1 MGVVKHATQ
10 VRCPD
15 GLAMG
20 VDLFVPE
27 GELRPLPVTV
37 ICHGFK
43 GFKDWGFFPP
53 LAEAL
58 AASGRAVAI
67 FDFSHNGVDATGAPG
82 NEFTRLDLFRAQTPS
97 RHVADLGVVL
107 DALDGSAFAG
117 LANLQRNRHV
127 NVVGHSL
134 GAAIA
139 MLRAADDARIVQVA
153 TLNGTAS
160 LDRFTPEQRAEAV
173 AKGQVAVHNHRTGQ
187 DLPLGREW
195 FDDARGLDLES
206 AATQIFVPAL
216 VIAGDADT
224 SVPPEE
230 SRTINGWI
238 AGSRLVVVPGAD
250 HVFGA
255 RHPFAGW
262 TPGLTVACRELDA
275 FLPHV
280 GRLGGI

>member
-1 MGVVKHATQ
+1 MSVVKLSTR
-10 VRCPD
+10 VRCVD
-15 GLAMG
+15 GLELG
-20 VDLFVPE
+20 LDLFVPE
-27 GELRPLPVTV
+27 GETRPLPVTV

-53 LAEAL
+53 LASTL
-58 AASGRAVAI
+58 AESGRAVAI
-67 FDFSHNGVDATGAPG
+67 FDFSHNGVGAEG
-82 NEFTRLDLFRAQTPS
+82 AAGEFTRPDLFREQTLS
-97 RHVADLGVVL
+97 RSVSDLGLVL

-117 LANLQRNRHV
+117 QCTLQRNRHF

-134 GAAIA
+134 GAAA
-139 MLRAADDARIVQVA
+139 VMLRAADDGRIVQVA

-160 LDRFTPEQRAEAV
+160 LDRFSPEQLAELA
-173 AKGQVAVHNHRTGQ
+173 ATGQVLVRNQRTGQ
-187 DLPLGREW
+187 ELPLGRAW
-195 FDDARGLDLES
+195 FDEARHLDLEE

-216 VIAGDADT
+216 VIAGDADE
-224 SVPPEE
+224 SVSPDE

-238 AGSRLVVVPGAD
+238 AGSRLVMIPGAN

-255 RHPFAGW
+255 THPFAGW
-262 TPGLTVACRELDA
+262 TPALTTACRELDQ

>member
-10 VRCPD
+10 VRCSD

-20 VDLFVPE
+20 LDLFVPE
-27 GELRPLPVTV
+27 GVSAPLPVAV

-53 LAEAL
+53 LAERL

-67 FDFSHNGVDATGAPG
+67 FDFSHSGVDATGAPG

-97 RHVADLGVVL
+97 RHVADLRVVL

-117 LANLQRNRHV
+117 EVALQRNRHV
-127 NVVGHSL
+127 NVVGHSV
-134 GAAIA
+134 GAAVA
-139 MLRAADDARIVQVA
+139 MLAAADDGRIVQVA
-153 TLNGTAS
+153 TLNGTAT
-160 LDRFTPEQRAEAV
+160 LDHFTPEQRAEAE
-173 AKGQVAVHNHRTGQ
+173 ATGQTAVRNHRTGQ
-187 DLPLGREW
+187 DLPLGRAW
-195 FDDARGLDLES
+195 FDEARRLDLEE

-216 VIAGDADT
+216 VIAGEADS

-238 AGSRLVVVPGAD
+238 AGSRLVMVPGAD

-255 RHPFAGW
+255 KHPFAGW
-262 TPGLTVACRELDA
+262 TPALTTVCRELDQ